1 MNRLDTIIDLDE
13 AIAKIERVQ
22 EQLLFMVCTES
33 MTNRLDTLLNKL
45 EDLRVD
51 ILQADLPGE
60 QD

>member
-33 MTNRLDTLLNKL
+33 MTNQLDTLLNKL

-60 QD
+60 QG